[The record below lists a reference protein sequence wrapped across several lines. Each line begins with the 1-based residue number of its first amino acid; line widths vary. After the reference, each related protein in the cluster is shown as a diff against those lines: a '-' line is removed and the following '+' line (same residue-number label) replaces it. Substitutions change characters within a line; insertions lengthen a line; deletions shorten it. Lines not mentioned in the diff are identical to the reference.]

1 MISAL
6 DVFNT
11 ALVILML
18 LQSRKQLRKRISS
31 TTQQFIRVLSHRRK
45 S

>member
-1 MISAL
+1 MTSVL

-31 TTQQFIRVLSHRRK
+31 TTHQFIRVLSHRRK